1 MGTYDAVCIFSPLTA
16 EDKIDALL
24 NKFEKRIKDQAG
36 EVLKV
41 EKWGIRK
48 LPFTLSRH
56 KKLKEGYYV
65 LIVFSGSGA
74 TVTALRDIFRVQEEI
89 VRHLITQAGKVE
101 APAVEP
107 AFPEAQLIEPAP
119 AEEHGQP

>member
-1 MGTYDAVCIFSPLTA
+1 MSNYDAICIFSPFTA
-16 EDKIDALL
+16 DDKIEALL
-24 NKFEKRIKDQAG
+24 AKFEKRIKDQTG

-41 EKWGIRK
+41 EKWGTRK

-65 LIVFSGSGA
+65 LINFSGSGA
-74 TVTALRDIFRVQEEI
+74 TVTSLRDAFRVQEEI
-89 VRHLITQAGKVE
+89 VRHMITQSEKVE
-101 APAVEP
+101 APAAEP